1 MLFPS
6 KHKVGL
12 GLRSAHYSY
21 LETNPVTTA
30 GCFEAL
36 TEQYL
41 DSRGKPHEFLMKIRQ
56 EYPIAL
62 HGMSLNVGSSEGVN
76 RTYLAQL
83 VRLAEQVE
91 PFIISDHL
99 SWTGSSKH
107 HLHSLLPLPYTYET
121 LDVLSANIDLVQ
133 SVLRRP
139 LALEN
144 ITNYLLNQHNEMS
157 EVEFINLLTKRT
169 GCQLLLDLNSV
180 YNNSLNHDFDAETY
194 VRSLDAS
201 KIAQIHLAGAT
212 ETDSVF
218 IDNHGQEVSPEL
230 WALFLKI
237 APAVRHLP
245 VIIER
250 DRNIPHFQELEKEI
264 SKAIHLMES
273 TDEIERNPALV

>member
-1 MLFPS
+1 MLFPT

-12 GLRSAHYSY
+12 GLRSAHYAY
-21 LETNPVTTA
+21 LETAPPTNV

-41 DSRGKPHEFLMKIRQ
+41 DSRGRPHEVLMRLRNT
-56 EYPIAL
+56 YPLAL
-62 HGMSLNVGSSEGVN
+62 HGMSLNVGSAEGIN
-76 RTYLAQL
+76 RAYLAQL
-83 VRLAEQVE
+83 NRLAEQVE

-99 SWTGSSKH
+99 SWTGNAEQY
-107 HLHSLLPLPYTYET
+107 LHNLLPLPYTYES
-121 LDVLSANIDLVQ
+121 LDILSENIDLVQ

-144 ITNYLLNQHNEMS
+144 ITNYLLSEHNEMS
-157 EVEFINLLTKRT
+157 EVDFINCLTKKT

-180 YNNSLNHDFDAETY
+180 YNNSLNHDFDAEAY
-194 VRSLDAS
+194 VMALDADR
-201 KIAQIHLAGAT
+201 IAQIHLAGAT
-212 ETDSVF
+212 ETDSVL

-237 APAVRHLP
+237 APRIRHLP

-250 DRNIPHFQELEKEI
+250 DRNIPHFNALEKEV
-264 SKAIHLMES
+264 SMAIHLMES
-273 TDEIERNPALV
+273 TDETQRNPALV